1 MENSIRVLRIVGI
14 SFLCI
19 FVLFFALGSLDLP
32 LAFEVKKSDV
42 ADLYLK
48 PQPKKKKPVTKQQNS
63 IAQKQ
68 TIGDSTN
75 VKDSTNVIMKP
86 QRAQGS
92 PVNTPDGVERV
103 LLIGDSQLD
112 GLRNPVSSYCD
123 LNNHVLV
130 STIIWYGSSTK
141 EWATTDTL
149 EYYLESYKPT
159 VVIFAIGLNEL
170 FVRDLEKRS
179 TYVRSI
185 KKTFQD
191 YGVRYSWVGPAAWTP
206 DKGIIGV
213 MSREVGEHFF
223 PSHTIKLDR
232 ASDGRHPSKSA
243 SKLWFDQVAESLT
256 TRGVI
261 NFSNKVEKM
270 TRLKF
275 SRTILLSLKK

>member
-32 LAFEVKKSDV
+32 LAFEVKKTDV
-42 ADLYLK
+42 ADLYEK
-48 PQPKKKKPVTKQQNS
+48 SPATKRKPVKKQEATTPQTKPASDSS
-63 IAQKQ
+63 I
-68 TIGDSTN
+68 
-75 VKDSTNVIMKP
+75 VKDTNTLKKTR
-86 QRAQGS
+86 RAQGS
-92 PVNTPDGVERV
+92 PVNTPAGVERV

-112 GLRNPVSSYCD
+112 GLRNPVSSYCEI
-123 LNNHVLV
+123 NNHVLV

-149 EYYLESYKPT
+149 EYYLDLYKPT

-179 TYVRSI
+179 SYVRSI

-191 YGVRYSWVGPAAWTP
+191 YGVRYSWIGPAAWTP

-213 MSREVGEHFF
+213 MSREVGDHFF
-223 PSHTIKLDR
+223 PSHTIQLER

-243 SKLWFDQVAESLT
+243 SKLWFDQVAEFLT
-256 TRGVI
+256 TKGII
-261 NFSNKVEKM
+261 NFSNKVEKL